1 MEKQIESAVKRGR
14 AYWFADGF
22 TEIAGGIFFLLLGG
36 VVLLRGFSGQNV
48 ALSQFASTAVDIGA
62 IKLVT
67 LLMAGLVIWWLKDR
81 FTYPRTGFVEGKRVI
96 LGAILNFI
104 RNVVLIAV
112 IPLLGLI
119 AALIFIPSMRTIL
132 ATMPAW
138 FPMGIGSFLGI
149 LCSASGE
156 WMGLR
161 RFRVMGL
168 LILLTGL
175 AVGIWQITIGFPTL
189 SVEALQANWLA
200 PMPEALRAPL
210 DEILSRFFTGVGGL
224 TLAAGFFFLVSGL
237 VTFLRYRRENPAPY
251 REEA

>member
-1 MEKQIESAVKRGR
+1 MEKQIETAVKRGR

-36 VVLLRGFSGQNV
+36 IVLFRGIAGQNAV
-48 ALSQFASTAVDIGA
+48 LSQFASTAVDIGA
-62 IKLVT
+62 VKMAALLV
-67 LLMAGLVIWWLKDR
+67 GVLVIWWLKDR
-81 FTYPRTGFVEGKRVI
+81 FTYPRTGFVEGKRVM
-96 LGAILNFI
+96 LGAILSFI

-112 IPLLGLI
+112 IPALGLI
-119 AALIFIPSMRTIL
+119 AALVFVPPVRAIL

-138 FPMGIGSFLGI
+138 FPIGIGSFLGI
-149 LCSASGE
+149 LCFGSGE

-175 AVGIWQITIGFPTL
+175 AVGIWQITIGFPAI
-189 SVEALQANWLA
+189 SAEALQANWMA
-200 PMPEALRAPL
+200 AMPESLRAPL
-210 DEILSRFFTGVGGL
+210 DEILSRFLSGTGVL
-224 TLAAGFFFLVSGL
+224 TLAAGKFFIVSGL
-237 VTFLRYRRENPAPY
+237 ITFLRYRKENPAPY